1 MKRSLLCYSLAF
13 TALGTFLGSTA
24 RAEENPMEALKN
36 AQKTQLD
43 VPAFRVKMASTDS
56 NTKTSGMTIELVKPD
71 MLYWKSEENG
81 QVTVE
86 MWSDGKKTYMR
97 QGPTGEIQTAA
108 MEIGSLV
115 TQARQVNPLETL
127 VTKASELK
135 FIEHEEVNGV
145 GASVYTFK
153 SLLMNM
159 DSSVKLW
166 ISDADHRP
174 LKAEIDT
181 HRELKAA
188 PVRKRTVITYDYD
201 PSIKI
206 VVPAK

>member
-1 MKRSLLCYSLAF
+1 
-13 TALGTFLGSTA
+13 
-24 RAEENPMEALKN
+24 MEALVN

-43 VPAFRVKMASTDS
+43 APAFRMKMASTD
-56 NTKTSGMTIELVKPD
+56 NETKTSGMTIELVKPD
-71 MLYWKSEENG
+71 LLYWKSEENG

-86 MWSDGKKTYMR
+86 MWSDGKKAYMR

-108 MEIGSLV
+108 MEISSLV
-115 TQARQVNPLETL
+115 TQALQVNPLETL
-127 VTKASELK
+127 VTKAHDLK
-135 FIEHEEVNGV
+135 FVEHEEVNGV
-145 GASVYTFK
+145 ATSVYSFK

-166 ISDADHRP
+166 VSDSDHRP
-174 LKAEIDT
+174 IKSEIET

-188 PVRKRTVITYDYD
+188 PVHKKTIITYDYD

-206 VVPAK
+206 VVPTK